1 VSARVID
8 GKAVAAAV
16 RQEVAA
22 GVAEFQREHGR
33 SPGLATV
40 LIGEDE
46 ASAVY
51 VGSKHRACEEVGMRS
66 IGHTLPAETTQEEAV
81 ALIEQLNADPEV
93 SGILCQLPVPD
104 HLDGPE
110 LTNRI
115 VPEKDIDGLTVESAG
130 RLAIGMVGLRPCT
143 PLGVMRLLQE
153 AGAVLDGANA
163 VILGRSNLFGK
174 PMGRLLV
181 EADATMTI
189 CHSHTRDLAAECR
202 RADVL
207 IAAVGRP
214 QLVKGDW
221 IKPGATVIDVGI
233 NRVPADDGKGRLV
246 GDVAFDE
253 AAEVAATI
261 TPVPGGVG
269 PMTIA
274 MLLRNTLVAAH
285 RRAGLEDPEG
295 L

>member
-1 VSARVID
+1 MSARVID

-16 RQEVAA
+16 RQEVAS

-33 SPGLATV
+33 TPGLATV

-66 IGHTLPAETTQEEAV
+66 IGHTLPVDTTQEEAV
-81 ALIEQLNADPEV
+81 ALIEQLNADPDV

-115 VPEKDIDGLTVESAG
+115 IPEKDIDGLTVESAG

-153 AGAVLDGANA
+153 ADADLDGAEA

-189 CHSHTRDLAAECR
+189 CHSHTRDLAAACR

-214 QLVKGDW
+214 RMVEGDW

-233 NRVPADDGKGRLV
+233 TRTEDGLV
-246 GDVAFDE
+246 GDVDFD
-253 AAEVAATI
+253 AAMEVASAV

-274 MLLRNTLVAAH
+274 CLLQNTLQAA
-285 RRAGLEDPEG
+285 LWTV
-295 L
+295 

>member
-33 SPGLATV
+33 APGLATV

-66 IGHTLPAETTQEEAV
+66 IGHTLPANTGQADAV
-81 ALIEQLNADPEV
+81 ALIEQLNADPDV

-115 VPEKDIDGLTVESAG
+115 IPEKDIDGLTVESAG

-153 AGAVLDGANA
+153 AGTDLDGAES

-189 CHSHTRDLAAECR
+189 CHSHTRDLAAACR

-214 QLVKGDW
+214 KLVQGDW

-233 NRVPADDGKGRLV
+233 TRTEDGLV
-246 GDVAFDE
+246 GDVDFD
-253 AAEVAATI
+253 AAMEVASAV

-274 MLLRNTLVAAH
+274 CLLQNTLQAA
-285 RRAGLEDPEG
+285 LWTV
-295 L
+295 

>member
-16 RQEVAA
+16 RQEVAT

-33 SPGLATV
+33 TPGLATV

-66 IGHTLPAETTQEEAV
+66 IGHTMPADTTQEDAV
-81 ALIEQLNADPEV
+81 ALIEELNGDPDV
-93 SGILCQLPVPD
+93 SGILCQLPVPG

-115 VPEKDIDGLTVESAG
+115 IPEKDIDGLTVESAG

-153 AGAVLDGANA
+153 AGADLDGADA

-181 EADATMTI
+181 EANATMTI

-207 IAAVGRP
+207 IAAVGSPRV
-214 QLVKGDW
+214 VKGEW
-221 IKPGATVIDVGI
+221 IKPGAVVIDVGI
-233 NRVPADDGKGRLV
+233 TRTDDGLI
-246 GDVAFDE
+246 GDVEFD
-253 AAEVAATI
+253 AAVEVASAI

-274 MLLRNTLVAAH
+274 SLLQNTLQAAIWT
-285 RRAGLEDPEG
+285 A
-295 L
+295 

>member
-33 SPGLATV
+33 APGLATV

-66 IGHTLPAETTQEEAV
+66 IGHTLPADTSQEDAV
-81 ALIEQLNADPEV
+81 ALIERLNADPEV
-93 SGILCQLPVPD
+93 SGILCQLPVPG

-115 VPEKDIDGLTVESAG
+115 IPEKDIDGLTVESAG

-153 AGAVLDGANA
+153 AGADLDGAES

-189 CHSHTRDLAAECR
+189 CHSHTRDLAAACR

-214 QLVKGDW
+214 KLVQRDW

-233 NRVPADDGKGRLV
+233 TRTEDGLV
-246 GDVAFDE
+246 GDVDFD
-253 AAEVAATI
+253 AAMEVASAV

-274 MLLRNTLVAAH
+274 CLLQNTLQAAVWT
-285 RRAGLEDPEG
+285 A
-295 L
+295 

>member
-1 VSARVID
+1 MSARVID

-16 RQEVAA
+16 RQEVASGA
-22 GVAEFQREHGR
+22 AEFQREHGR
-33 SPGLATV
+33 TPGLATV

-66 IGHTLPAETTQEEAV
+66 IGHTLPVDTTQEEAV
-81 ALIEQLNADPEV
+81 ALIEQLNADPDV

-115 VPEKDIDGLTVESAG
+115 IPEKDIDGLTVESAG

-153 AGAVLDGANA
+153 AGADLDGAEA

-189 CHSHTRDLAAECR
+189 CHSHTRDLAAACR

-214 QLVKGDW
+214 RMVEGDW

-233 NRVPADDGKGRLV
+233 TRTEDGLV
-246 GDVAFDE
+246 GDVDFD
-253 AAEVAATI
+253 AAMEVASAV

-274 MLLRNTLVAAH
+274 CLLQNTLQAA
-285 RRAGLEDPEG
+285 LWTV
-295 L
+295 

>member
-33 SPGLATV
+33 APGLATV

-66 IGHTLPAETTQEEAV
+66 IGHTLPADTSQEDAV
-81 ALIEQLNADPEV
+81 ALIERLNADPEV
-93 SGILCQLPVPD
+93 SGILCQLPVPG

-115 VPEKDIDGLTVESAG
+115 IPEKDIDGLTVESAG

-143 PLGVMRLLQE
+143 PLGVLRLLQE
-153 AGAVLDGANA
+153 AGADLDGAEA

-189 CHSHTRDLAAECR
+189 CHSHTRDLAAACR

-214 QLVKGDW
+214 GLVRGDW
-221 IKPGATVIDVGI
+221 VKEGAVVIDVGI
-233 NRVPADDGKGRLV
+233 NRTNQGLT
-246 GDVAFDE
+246 GDVAFE
-253 AAEVAATI
+253 GAAERARLI

-274 MLLRNTLVAAH
+274 MLLRNTMIAA
-285 RRAGLEDPEG
+285 RAQTGELAWS
-295 L
+295 

>member
-22 GVAEFQREHGR
+22 GVADFQREHGR
-33 SPGLATV
+33 APGLATV

-66 IGHTLPAETTQEEAV
+66 IGHTLPADTSQEDAV
-81 ALIEQLNADPEV
+81 ALIERLNADPEV
-93 SGILCQLPVPD
+93 SGILCQLPVPA

-115 VPEKDIDGLTVESAG
+115 IPEKDIDGLTVESAG

-153 AGAVLDGANA
+153 AGADLDGADA

-189 CHSHTRDLAAECR
+189 CHSHTRDLAAACR

-214 QLVKGDW
+214 NLVQRDW

-233 NRVPADDGKGRLV
+233 TRTEDGLV
-246 GDVAFDE
+246 GDVEFD
-253 AAEVAATI
+253 AAMEVASAV

-274 MLLRNTLVAAH
+274 CLLQNTLQAAVWT
-285 RRAGLEDPEG
+285 A
-295 L
+295 

>member
-16 RQEVAA
+16 RQEVAS

-33 SPGLATV
+33 TPGLATV

-66 IGHTLPAETTQEEAV
+66 IGHTLPVDTTQEEAV
-81 ALIEQLNADPEV
+81 ALIEQLNADPDV
-93 SGILCQLPVPD
+93 SGILCQLPVPE

-115 VPEKDIDGLTVESAG
+115 IPEKDIDGLTVESAG

-153 AGAVLDGANA
+153 AGADLDGAEA

-189 CHSHTRDLAAECR
+189 CHSHTRDLPAACR

-214 QLVKGDW
+214 RMVEGDW

-233 NRVPADDGKGRLV
+233 TRTKDGLV
-246 GDVAFDE
+246 GDVDFD
-253 AAEVAATI
+253 AAMEVASAV

-274 MLLRNTLVAAH
+274 CLLQNTLQAA
-285 RRAGLEDPEG
+285 LWTV
-295 L
+295 

>member
-66 IGHTLPAETTQEEAV
+66 IGHTLSADTTQEEAV
-81 ALIEQLNADPEV
+81 ELVEQLNADRDV
-93 SGILCQLPVPD
+93 SGILVQLPLPD
-104 HLDGPE
+104 HLDE
-110 LTNRI
+110 SAVTNRI
-115 VPEKDIDGLTVESAG
+115 IPEKDVDGLTVESAG
-130 RLAIGMVGLRPCT
+130 RLAIGLEGLRPCT

-153 AGAVLDGANA
+153 AGAELDGAEA

-174 PMGRLLV
+174 PMGRLLL
-181 EADATMTI
+181 EANATMTI
-189 CHSHTRDLAAECR
+189 CHSHTRDLAAACR

-207 IAAVGRP
+207 IAAVGSARI
-214 QLVKGDW
+214 VKGDW
-221 IKPGATVIDVGI
+221 IKPGAVVIDVGI
-233 NRVPADDGKGRLV
+233 TRTEHGLI
-246 GDVAFDE
+246 GDVEFD
-253 AAEVAATI
+253 AAVEVASAI

-274 MLLRNTLVAAH
+274 SLLQNTLQAA
-285 RRAGLEDPEG
+285 RWTV
-295 L
+295 

>member
-16 RQEVAA
+16 RQEVAS

-33 SPGLATV
+33 TPGLTTV

-66 IGHTLPAETTQEEAV
+66 IGHTLPADTTQEEAV
-81 ALIEQLNADPEV
+81 ALIERLNADPDV

-153 AGAVLDGANA
+153 AGAELDGAEA

-181 EADATMTI
+181 EANATMTM
-189 CHSHTRDLAAECR
+189 CHSHTRDLAAACR

-214 QLVKGDW
+214 TLVEGDW

-233 NRVPADDGKGRLV
+233 TRTDNGLV
-246 GDVAFDE
+246 GDVDFD
-253 AAEVAATI
+253 AAMEVASAV

-274 MLLRNTLVAAH
+274 CLLQNTLQAA
-285 RRAGLEDPEG
+285 RWTV
-295 L
+295 